1 MSSSASPEGEAF
13 AVAVA
18 AWRSGAHDAARAA
31 CKRLIAADPQ
41 HAGALH
47 LAGVLEIEHD
57 RLAAQAL
64 IRRALEVRE
73 DADFLVSLALS
84 CEPATGRSTAIAALH
99 RALEVQPDFPVALNN
114 LANLHVAEGDIA
126 SALPLFE
133 RAVALAPG
141 YASAHYNYGTALCR
155 AGELVRAEAVLRR
168 AVELTPGHANTW
180 NNLANVLLA
189 TNRNT
194 EAQAVLEH
202 ARRLEPDSVHV
213 LTNLGGVLREAG
225 RVEEAKAA
233 LERAVQL
240 APREASAWNN
250 LGNVL
255 VDLSRLDEAQAA
267 FTRAIELNPD
277 FASAHS
283 NLGNTH
289 RHAGSI
295 EAAIA
300 CYRRAVACPSS
311 HIGVHS
317 NLVYALMFATDDG
330 HAVRAAAE
338 QLSARYEAAL
348 LAASAAAAHPNTPDP
363 ARRLRIGYV
372 SPDFRNHCQALF
384 TTPLLR
390 HHDPEGFKIFCYSLT
405 ARPDDVTARLASLT
419 HVWRDVRDFDDARLA
434 QQIREDRIDILVDL
448 TLHMDGARRLLY
460 ARRPAPVQ
468 VAWLAYPGTTG
479 SPAIGWRLTDAWLDP
494 LDAPQVDAQYTERSL
509 RLPDAFWCY
518 DALAPGIE
526 VGALPALGAGHL
538 TFGCL
543 NHPCKL
549 TEATLALWSG
559 VFAAL
564 PDARLVLMAPEG
576 AARARLAT
584 RLAAHGIGRERV
596 RFVGFQPRVDY
607 LRTYGQIDIALE
619 TLPYNGHTTSLDA
632 FWMGVPVPTKAG
644 RAAVGRA
651 GLSLLANLGLPQ
663 LVAHD
668 DAHYVAIVTALARDL
683 PRLAALRAGL
693 RARMQASPLMNGAR
707 FARHFETACRHM
719 WADWCARV

>member
-1 MSSSASPEGEAF
+1 MSTRFPVE
-13 AVAVA
+13 
-18 AWRSGAHDAARAA
+18 ARAA
-31 CKRLIAADPQ
+31 TAATRFAAAQDAHAVGRLDTAEALYRELIAHDPA

-47 LAGVLEIEHD
+47 YCGIARHQLGDHAGALALMD
-57 RLAAQAL
+57 RALRLAPADPNLWNNRGLAANAL
-64 IRRALEVRE
+64 
-73 DADFLVSLALS
+73 
-84 CEPATGRSTAIAALH
+84 G
-99 RALEVQPDFPVALNN
+99 
-114 LANLHVAEGDIA
+114 
-126 SALPLFE
+126 
-133 RAVALAPG
+133 
-141 YASAHYNYGTALCR
+141 
-155 AGELVRAEAVLRR
+155 RAEEAIRCLHEALRLNP
-168 AVELTPGHANTW
+168 AFAHA
-180 NNLANVLLA
+180 
-189 TNRNT
+189 
-194 EAQAVLEH
+194 H
-202 ARRLEPDSVHV
+202 
-213 LTNLGGVLREAG
+213 
-225 RVEEAKAA
+225 
-233 LERAVQL
+233 
-240 APREASAWNN
+240 NN
-250 LGNVL
+250 LGITL

-390 HHDPEGFKIFCYSLT
+390 HHDPESFKIFCYSLT